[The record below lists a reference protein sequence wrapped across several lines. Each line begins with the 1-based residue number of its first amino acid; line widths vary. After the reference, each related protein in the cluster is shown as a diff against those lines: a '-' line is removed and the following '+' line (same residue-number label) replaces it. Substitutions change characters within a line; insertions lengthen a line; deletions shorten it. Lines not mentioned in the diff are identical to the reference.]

1 MTKEIDVKEH
11 IFVPKHEKVSEEE
24 KKEILSKYNVSLKQ
38 LPKISPKDP
47 AIKAMDV
54 KPKDI
59 IKVIR
64 KSATAGEAVYY
75 RVVSE

>member
-1 MTKEIDVKEH
+1 MAKEIDVKEH
-11 IFVPKHEKVSEEE
+11 IFVPKHEKVSEDE
-24 KKEILSKYNVSLKQ
+24 KKEILSKFNISLKQ

-47 AIKAMDV
+47 AIKELEV

-64 KSATAGEAVYY
+64 KSATAGDAIYY